1 MPNIRATAAVLGAAG
16 ATAMGVVAAAVP
28 ATAAPTTHASG
39 TDLSAA
45 STAQHRA
52 GCSLHWGTNA
62 KHRGSSAITVAT
74 RVQAVRAGK
83 HGCFDRLV
91 IDMSGGKRP
100 PFSAQYVKHIVAD
113 PSGKVLK
120 VRGHAR
126 ILITVRGPA
135 GKHYHPNAVNLTNVS
150 GFKTFRQVRGAGSF
164 ERVTSIGLGVRAKLP
179 FRVFE
184 LGSSQ
189 SGWRIVIDVAH

>member
-1 MPNIRATAAVLGAAG
+1 M
-16 ATAMGVVAAAVP
+16 
-28 ATAAPTTHASG
+28 
-39 TDLSAA
+39 
-45 STAQHRA
+45 
-52 GCSLHWGTNA
+52 
-62 KHRGSSAITVAT
+62 
-74 RVQAVRAGK
+74 

-100 PFSAQYVKHIVAD
+100 PFSARYVKRIVAD

-120 VRGHAR
+120 VRGHAK

-135 GKHYHPNAVNLTNVS
+135 GRHYHPNAVNLTDVS

-189 SGWRIVIDVAH
+189 SAWRIVVDVAH

>member
-1 MPNIRATAAVLGAAG
+1 MRKLVRALAVLGAAA
-16 ATAMGVVAAAVP
+16 ATAVP
-28 ATAAPTTHASG
+28 ATAAAP
-39 TDLSAA
+39 AA
-45 STAQHRA
+45 FAAPSIHHRA
-52 GCSLHWGTNA
+52 MCSTHWGTNA

-74 RVQAVRAGK
+74 RVRGVRAGK

-91 IDMSGGKRP
+91 IDLSGGKRP
-100 PFSAQYVKHIVAD
+100 PFSARYVKNIVAEG
-113 PSGKVLK
+113 SGKVLK
-120 VRGHAR
+120 VRGHAKLS
-126 ILITVRGPA
+126 IVVRGP
-135 GKHYHPNAVNLTNVS
+135 GGSHYHANAVNLADVS

-189 SGWRIVIDVAH
+189 AGWRIVIDVAH

>member
-1 MPNIRATAAVLGAAG
+1 MPKIRTTVAALGLAGAATLSGVAAAAPAIATSSTGVLAAG
-16 ATAMGVVAAAVP
+16 AAA
-28 ATAAPTTHASG
+28 
-39 TDLSAA
+39 
-45 STAQHRA
+45 HRA
-52 GCSLHWGTNA
+52 GCSLNWGTNA

-100 PFSAQYVKHIVAD
+100 PFSARYVKQIVAD

-120 VRGHAR
+120 VKGHAR

-135 GKHYHPNAVNLTNVS
+135 GKHYHPNAVNLTDVS

>member
-1 MPNIRATAAVLGAAG
+1 MSA
-16 ATAMGVVAAAVP
+16 VAAAAP
-28 ATAAPTTHASG
+28 ATAAPATG
-39 TDLSAA
+39 TAVTGA
-45 STAQHRA
+45 VQHRA
-52 GCSLHWGTNA
+52 ACSLNWGTNP

-74 RVQAVRAGK
+74 RVRAVRAGK

-100 PFSAQYVKHIVAD
+100 PFSARYVKHIVAD

-120 VRGHAR
+120 VRGRAK
-126 ILITVRGPA
+126 ILIAVRGPA
-135 GKHYHPNAVNLTNVS
+135 GRHYHPNAVNLVNVS
-150 GFKTFRQVRGAGSF
+150 GFTSFRQVRGAGSF

>member
-1 MPNIRATAAVLGAAG
+1 MKRIANVLVAAGAAG
-16 ATAMGVVAAAVP
+16 IVSIGGAAAP
-28 ATAAPTTHASG
+28 AGAVTEHA
-39 TDLSAA
+39 
-45 STAQHRA
+45 A
-52 GCSLHWGTNA
+52 GCSTNWGINA
-62 KHRGSSAITVAT
+62 KDRGSQTITVAT
-74 RVQAVRAGK
+74 RVKAVRAGG

-100 PFSAQYVKHIVAD
+100 PFSARYVKKIVAD

-120 VRGHAR
+120 VRGKAK
-126 ILITVRGPA
+126 ILIVVRGPA
-135 GKHYHPNAVNLTNVS
+135 GRHYHPNAVNLADVS

-184 LGSSQ
+184 LGSSEA
-189 SGWRIVIDVAH
+189 GWRIVIDVAH

>member
-1 MPNIRATAAVLGAAG
+1 MPNIRTTAAVLGAAG
-16 ATAMGVVAAAVP
+16 ATAMWGVAVAAP
-28 ATAAPTTHASG
+28 ATAAPTTQASATG
-39 TDLSAA
+39 LSAA
-45 STAQHRA
+45 SAAQHRA

-100 PFSAQYVKHIVAD
+100 PFSAQYVKRIVAD

-120 VRGHAR
+120 VRGHAK

-135 GKHYHPNAVNLTNVS
+135 GKHYHPNAVNLTDVS
-150 GFKTFRQVRGAGSF
+150 GFKTFRQARGAGSF

>member
-1 MPNIRATAAVLGAAG
+1 MPRIWTTVAALGLAGAATLSG
-16 ATAMGVVAAAVP
+16 VAAAAP
-28 ATAAPTTHASG
+28 AIATSSTAASASG
-39 TDLSAA
+39 AA
-45 STAQHRA
+45 AHRA
-52 GCSLHWGTNA
+52 GCTLNWGTNA

-100 PFSAQYVKHIVAD
+100 PFSARYVKQIVAD

-120 VRGHAR
+120 VKGRAK

-135 GKHYHPNAVNLTNVS
+135 GKHYHPNAVNLTDVS